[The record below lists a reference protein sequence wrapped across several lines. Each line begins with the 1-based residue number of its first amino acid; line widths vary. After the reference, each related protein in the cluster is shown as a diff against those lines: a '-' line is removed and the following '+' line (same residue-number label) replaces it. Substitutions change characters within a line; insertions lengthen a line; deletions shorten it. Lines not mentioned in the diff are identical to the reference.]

1 MMLVCDVM
9 LPLDKFPVLK
19 QDSIVKVCLDEMNR
33 YRLGIACIV
42 DDSCLLLGIF
52 TDGDLRRKLL
62 KTQKPI
68 ASFFVDDVLDHGTQ
82 NPLMIKDSDS
92 LSDAVELMEL
102 HQVWDL
108 PVVDSSSNLVG
119 LLHLHPA
126 VKALLPFHKS
136 LS

>member
-1 MMLVCDVM
+1 MLVSYLM

-19 QDSIVKVCLDEMNR
+19 QDSIVKVCLDAMSY

-42 DDSCLLLGIF
+42 DDAGQLLGIF

-62 KTQKPI
+62 DIQKPI
-68 ASFFVDDVLDHGTQ
+68 SSFFVDDVLDHGTHT
-82 NPLMIKDSDS
+82 PFKIKDSDS
-92 LSDAVELMEL
+92 LADAIALMEL

-108 PVVDSSSNLVG
+108 PVVDSSSKLVG

-126 VKALLPFHKS
+126 VKALLQSHTA
-136 LS
+136 

>member
-1 MMLVCDVM
+1 MLVSHVM

-19 QDSIVKVCLDEMNR
+19 KDAIVKFCLDEMSR

-42 DDSCLLLGIF
+42 DDSGRLLGIF

-68 ASFFVDDVLDHGTQ
+68 ASFFVDDVLDHGTY
-82 NPLMIKDSDS
+82 NPSKIKDSDS
-92 LSDAVELMEL
+92 LGAAIELMEL

-126 VKALLPFHKS
+126 VKVLLP
-136 LS
+136 LYTD